1 MRHRDANDENRRRG
15 RWGMTVFV
23 LSTGYEGAG
32 GGRHISFSKALNHG
46 RSIFL
51 HGILEIDESGEPS

>member
-1 MRHRDANDENRRRG
+1 
-15 RWGMTVFV
+15 MTVFV